1 MKFHHLRS
9 KLLLTVAVLVIG
21 SGLIISLL
29 ETNRFGK
36 ILQQAAVT
44 QGEYLSRAVA
54 LEATNKILTNDL
66 IELQNLLNHQLHSN
80 PSVSYL
86 FISKNGHVMAHTFSD
101 GIPMNLVNFNS
112 PLNSVRGSFKRITTD
127 TGENFLDIA
136 WPILSGKAG
145 VLRIGLSEKQ
155 YRSQVL
161 NMWFQMTGITLGIL
175 ILALGISFFFIRR
188 VTRPLSALAEAAK
201 NINEADMD
209 FKLDTTG
216 RDEVGSLTNSFKQM
230 VHRMSERTQHLEKNA
245 IELDRAYH
253 QIRSS
258 FEIIQQIGARS
269 NLRDVSSYLIT
280 KFHELVACSDLA
292 LFIFATNQK
301 SLFTFSGSNF
311 RILERGTFED
321 SFSVLRKMEGI
332 NFVKKE
338 AVNSLPL
345 PDTFQSSNRLAA
357 FPIYHEKQ
365 FIGAMMVSCPDSC
378 QCDVKELKVIHLI
391 LNHSSG
397 VIKRALM
404 HEEEM
409 LHIQNHIEVATEYC
423 GIVGKDPKMQ
433 AIYKLIEDIAPSDTT
448 VLIQGESG
456 TGKEL
461 VASAIHLNSLR
472 RNKPFVVI
480 NCSAYPANLLESELF
495 GHEKGA
501 FTGAVRQKAGRFEQ
515 ADGGT
520 VFLDEIGEIPPI
532 AQIKLLRVIQTQKFE
547 RIGGEQT
554 LAVNVRIIAATNKDL
569 LREVKQ
575 GRFREDLYYRLNV
588 IPIHLPPLNKRRNDI
603 PLQARYFLKRY
614 AAEQGKDITEFS
626 REAMRLLLD
635 CPWPGNVR
643 ELENSIEAAVVLARG
658 KRIEISDF
666 PSALL
671 RDTCSTIET
680 ASPGTIGE
688 NEARLLKEVLE
699 ECNWNKKEA
708 AQRLGISR
716 NTLYRKLKKYQ
727 INTPSIH

>member
-245 IELDRAYH
+245 IELD
-253 QIRSS
+253 
-258 FEIIQQIGARS
+258 
-269 NLRDVSSYLIT
+269 
-280 KFHELVACSDLA
+280 
-292 LFIFATNQK
+292 
-301 SLFTFSGSNF
+301 
-311 RILERGTFED
+311 
-321 SFSVLRKMEGI
+321 
-332 NFVKKE
+332 
-338 AVNSLPL
+338 
-345 PDTFQSSNRLAA
+345 
-357 FPIYHEKQ
+357 
-365 FIGAMMVSCPDSC
+365 
-378 QCDVKELKVIHLI
+378 
-391 LNHSSG
+391 
-397 VIKRALM
+397 
-404 HEEEM
+404 
-409 LHIQNHIEVATEYC
+409 
-423 GIVGKDPKMQ
+423 
-433 AIYKLIEDIAPSDTT
+433 
-448 VLIQGESG
+448 
-456 TGKEL
+456 
-461 VASAIHLNSLR
+461 
-472 RNKPFVVI
+472 
-480 NCSAYPANLLESELF
+480 
-495 GHEKGA
+495 
-501 FTGAVRQKAGRFEQ
+501 
-515 ADGGT
+515 
-520 VFLDEIGEIPPI
+520 
-532 AQIKLLRVIQTQKFE
+532 
-547 RIGGEQT
+547 
-554 LAVNVRIIAATNKDL
+554 
-569 LREVKQ
+569 
-575 GRFREDLYYRLNV
+575 
-588 IPIHLPPLNKRRNDI
+588 
-603 PLQARYFLKRY
+603 
-614 AAEQGKDITEFS
+614 
-626 REAMRLLLD
+626 
-635 CPWPGNVR
+635 
-643 ELENSIEAAVVLARG
+643 
-658 KRIEISDF
+658 
-666 PSALL
+666 
-671 RDTCSTIET
+671 
-680 ASPGTIGE
+680 
-688 NEARLLKEVLE
+688 
-699 ECNWNKKEA
+699 
-708 AQRLGISR
+708 
-716 NTLYRKLKKYQ
+716 
-727 INTPSIH
+727 

>member
-29 ETNRFGK
+29 ETNRFSM
-36 ILQQAAVT
+36 ILQQAAVN
-44 QGEYLSRAVA
+44 QGEYISRVVA
-54 LEATNKILTNDL
+54 LEATNKILINDL

-86 FISKNGHVMAHTFSD
+86 FISKNGHVLAHTFSD
-101 GIPMNLVNFNS
+101 GIPMNLVNFNF
-112 PLNSVRGSFKRITTD
+112 PIDSVRGSFKRIVTE

-155 YRSQVL
+155 YQSQVL
-161 NMWFQMTGITLGIL
+161 DMWFQMTGITLGIL
-175 ILALGISFFFIRR
+175 VLALGISFFFIRR
-188 VTRPLSALAEAAK
+188 VTRPLSALAEAAE
-201 NINEADMD
+201 NINEENMD
-209 FKLDTTG
+209 FKLDPTV
-216 RDEVGSLTNSFKQM
+216 RDEVGRLANSFKQM
-230 VHRMSERTQHLEKNA
+230 VHRMSERTQRLEKNA
-245 IELDRAYH
+245 VELDRAYH

-269 NLRDVSSYLIT
+269 NLKGVSSYLIT

-292 LFIFATNQK
+292 LFIFGTNQK
-301 SLFTFSGSNF
+301 SLFVISGSKNRHF
-311 RILERGTFED
+311 ERDTFEE
-321 SFSVLRKMEGI
+321 SLSVLRQMEGI
-332 NFVKKE
+332 NFVKKG

-345 PDTFQSSNRLAA
+345 PDTFQAANRLAA
-357 FPIYHEKQ
+357 FPIYHENQ
-365 FIGAMMVSCPDSC
+365 FLGVMMVSCPGNC

-397 VIKRALM
+397 VIKRAVM

-409 LHIQNHIEVATEYC
+409 LHIQNRINVTTEYC

-433 AIYKLIEDIAPSDTT
+433 AIYKLIEDIAPTDTT
-448 VLIQGESG
+448 VLVQGESG

-461 VASAIHLNSLR
+461 VANAIHQNSLR
-472 RNKPFVVI
+472 RHNPFVVI
-480 NCSAYPANLLESELF
+480 NCSAYPENLLESELF

-501 FTGAVRQKAGRFEQ
+501 FTGAVRQKTGRFEQ
-515 ADGGT
+515 ADDGT

-569 LREVKQ
+569 LREVKE

-588 IPIHLPPLNKRRNDI
+588 IPIHLPPLKKRSNDI
-603 PLQARYFLKRY
+603 PLQARYFLQRY
-614 AAEQGKDITEFS
+614 AAEQGKNITEFS
-626 REAMRLLLD
+626 PEAMRLLLD

-643 ELENSIEAAVVLARG
+643 ELENSIEAAVVLAHG

-671 RDTCSTIET
+671 RDTCLPIET
-680 ASPGTIGE
+680 DSPGTIRE

-699 ECNWNKKEA
+699 ECSWNKKEA

-727 INTPSIH
+727 INTPTIH

>member
-1 MKFHHLRS
+1 
-9 KLLLTVAVLVIG
+9 
-21 SGLIISLL
+21 
-29 ETNRFGK
+29 
-36 ILQQAAVT
+36 
-44 QGEYLSRAVA
+44 
-54 LEATNKILTNDL
+54 
-66 IELQNLLNHQLHSN
+66 
-80 PSVSYL
+80 
-86 FISKNGHVMAHTFSD
+86 
-101 GIPMNLVNFNS
+101 
-112 PLNSVRGSFKRITTD
+112 
-127 TGENFLDIA
+127 
-136 WPILSGKAG
+136 
-145 VLRIGLSEKQ
+145 
-155 YRSQVL
+155 
-161 NMWFQMTGITLGIL
+161 
-175 ILALGISFFFIRR
+175 
-188 VTRPLSALAEAAK
+188 
-201 NINEADMD
+201 MD

-230 VHRMSERTQHLEKNA
+230 VHRMSERTQRLEKNA

-461 VASAIHLNSLR
+461 V
-472 RNKPFVVI
+472 
-480 NCSAYPANLLESELF
+480 
-495 GHEKGA
+495 
-501 FTGAVRQKAGRFEQ
+501 
-515 ADGGT
+515 
-520 VFLDEIGEIPPI
+520 
-532 AQIKLLRVIQTQKFE
+532 
-547 RIGGEQT
+547 
-554 LAVNVRIIAATNKDL
+554 
-569 LREVKQ
+569 
-575 GRFREDLYYRLNV
+575 
-588 IPIHLPPLNKRRNDI
+588 
-603 PLQARYFLKRY
+603 
-614 AAEQGKDITEFS
+614 
-626 REAMRLLLD
+626 
-635 CPWPGNVR
+635 
-643 ELENSIEAAVVLARG
+643 
-658 KRIEISDF
+658 
-666 PSALL
+666 
-671 RDTCSTIET
+671 
-680 ASPGTIGE
+680 
-688 NEARLLKEVLE
+688 
-699 ECNWNKKEA
+699 
-708 AQRLGISR
+708 
-716 NTLYRKLKKYQ
+716 
-727 INTPSIH
+727 